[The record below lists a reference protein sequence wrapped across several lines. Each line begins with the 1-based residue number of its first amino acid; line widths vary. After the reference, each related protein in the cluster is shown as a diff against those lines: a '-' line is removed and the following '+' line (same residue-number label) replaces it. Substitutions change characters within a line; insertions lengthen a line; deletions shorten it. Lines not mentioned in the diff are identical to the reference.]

1 MESKN
6 SDETIIEKGLFI
18 TAILSIFIILVI
30 LVFIISEA
38 IPAFQEYGF
47 FHFLSGMIWSPGDE
61 QYGVLPMIVGSI
73 YVTLLSFL
81 QQVYLVF
88 YAACVH
94 ETARAMPLSKKS
106 PDEYFPSSI
115 YSFESE
121 NAALPFRPA

>member
-47 FHFLSGMIWSPGDE
+47 FHFLSGMIWPPGDE
-61 QYGVLPMIVGSI
+61 QYGVLPMILGSI
-73 YVTLLSFL
+73 YLTSLS
-81 QQVYLVF
+81 LVM
-88 YAACVH
+88 AA
-94 ETARAMPLSKKS
+94 PLSLS
-106 PDEYFPSSI
+106 P
-115 YSFESE
+115 
-121 NAALPFRPA
+121 L